1 MMKRGSIMSESLDVG
16 WVFIV
21 VVLWLGLSGCEKT
34 QAGPVVVEASLG
46 ENVVKAV
53 IGKEGGTLK
62 FVDTGAKLIVPPKLL
77 QEEVTIGFKRESP
90 SLDLSKK
97 DFVGKAYRVSPRLTF
112 APGAAKLFIP
122 IDKPLPG
129 LPADINL
136 RIYYYERLES
146 YGPGGPGF
154 VHEWQP
160 HPVSKFSGFSQ
171 NRKFLVF
178 DVYETISDR
187 STKPPFGLLQAAFD
201 LP

>member
-1 MMKRGSIMSESLDVG
+1 MNKIVGAVLMSVAA
-16 WVFIV
+16 
-21 VVLWLGLSGCEKT
+21 VLWMGFWGCEET
-34 QAGPVVVEASLG
+34 QEGPVVVEGSKG
-46 ENVVKAV
+46 ENEIKAV

-62 FVDTGAKLIVPPKLL
+62 FVDSGAKLIVPPKLL
-77 QEEVTIGFKRESP
+77 QEEVTIGFRRESP

-122 IDKPLPG
+122 IDRPLPG

-136 RIYYYERLES
+136 KIYYYERLES
-146 YGPGGPGF
+146 HGPDGPSF

-171 NRKFLVF
+171 DQKFLVF
-178 DVYETISDR
+178 DIYETISDR
-187 STKPPFGLLQAAFD
+187 TTKPPFGLFQAAFD

>member
-1 MMKRGSIMSESLDVG
+1 MSKSLG
-16 WVFIV
+16 
-21 VVLWLGLSGCEKT
+21 VVLFSAIAVLWVGLSGCEKT
-34 QAGPVVVEASLG
+34 QEGPVVVEASKG
-46 ENVVKAV
+46 ENAIKAV

-62 FVDTGAKLIVPPKLL
+62 FADTGAKLVVPPKLL

-97 DFVGKAYRVSPRLTF
+97 DFVGKAYRISPRLTF

-122 IDKPLPG
+122 VDKPLPG

-136 RIYYYERLES
+136 RVYYYERLES
-146 YGPGGPGF
+146 HGPDGPSF

-160 HPVSKFSGFSQ
+160 HPISKFAGYSQ
-171 NRKFLVF
+171 DQRFLVF
-178 DVYETISDR
+178 DIYETISDR
-187 STKPPFGLLQAAFD
+187 TTKPPFGIFQAAFD